1 MRRVFLALWLLA
13 CASWPAAAQDWKG
26 YGRIEG
32 RVLDAAGKPL
42 VRVKVKLNLPERKA
56 GGPTASTDAKGRWAV
71 AGITAGAWEI
81 DYEAEGYATLKAR
94 VSLPSESARLLP
106 LEVRMSKS
114 AEAGVPPEVAETLA
128 AAEAAEKA
136 GRLGDARTAYEKLI
150 ALRPDVAAIAHQR
163 IGATYIQEKQYGL
176 ALDHLQKA
184 LDANPGNST
193 VQLIMAQAAFEGGL
207 KERGMALVAA
217 LDPTSIKDP
226 DVAYNLGVQLLNA
239 GRPAEAATF
248 FSQSI
253 ALDARYV
260 DGYFRRGLAEI
271 NLGKT
276 AEAKADLLKV
286 LELSPTGPQADLARK
301 AVDQL
306 K

>member
-1 MRRVFLALWLLA
+1 MRRVLVALVVLAFA
-13 CASWPAAAQDWKG
+13 RAAVAQDWKG

-32 RVLDAAGKPL
+32 RVLDAAGQPL
-42 VRVKVKLNLPERKA
+42 ARVRVKLNLPERRS
-56 GGPTASTDAKGRWAV
+56 GGPSAMTDGKGRWAV
-71 AGITAGAWEI
+71 AGIAAGAWEL
-81 DYEAEGYATLKAR
+81 DYEADGYATLKAR
-94 VSLPSESARLLP
+94 VTLPSESARLQP
-106 LEVRMSKS
+106 LEVRMSKG
-114 AEAGVPPEVAETLA
+114 APGVPPEVAETLRK
-128 AAEAAEKA
+128 AEADEKA
-136 GRLGDARTAYEKLI
+136 GRLGEARAGYEKLI
-150 ALRPDVAAIAHQR
+150 ALRPDVAVVAHQR
-163 IGATYIQEKQYGL
+163 IGATLIQEKQYGP

-184 LDANPGNST
+184 LDADPGNAT

-217 LDPTSIKDP
+217 IDQSSIKDP

-239 GRPAEAATF
+239 ERPAEAATF

-253 ALDARYV
+253 ALDPRYV

-276 AEAKADLLKV
+276 AEAKADLQKV
-286 LELSPTGPQADLARK
+286 LELAPAGPQSELARK
-301 AVDQL
+301 AVEQL

>member
-1 MRRVFLALWLLA
+1 MRRVFLALWVLA
-13 CASWPAAAQDWKG
+13 LSPWPTAAQDWKG

-42 VRVKVKLNLPERKA
+42 GRVKVKLNLPERKA
-56 GGPTASTDAKGRWAV
+56 GGPTATTDAKGRWAV

-106 LEVRMSKS
+106 LEVRLSKT
-114 AEAGVPPEVAETLA
+114 EAGVPPEVAETLA

-136 GRLGDARTAYEKLI
+136 GRFGEARAAYEKLI

-163 IGATYIQEKQYGL
+163 IGATYIQEKQYGP

-184 LDANPGNST
+184 LEANPGNPT

-207 KERGMALVAA
+207 ADRGMALVAA
-217 LDPTSIKDP
+217 LDPASIKDP
-226 DVAYNLGVQLLNA
+226 DVAYNLGAQLLNA

-248 FSQSI
+248 FSRSI
-253 ALDARYV
+253 ALDAGYV

-276 AEAKADLLKV
+276 AEAKVDLLKV

>member
-1 MRRVFLALWLLA
+1 MRRVSLPLLVLAFAL
-13 CASWPAAAQDWKG
+13 PVAAQDWKG

-32 RVLDAAGKPL
+32 RVLDAEGKP
-42 VRVKVKLNLPERKA
+42 VAKVKVKLNLPERRA
-56 GGPTASTDAKGRWAV
+56 GGPSATTDGKGRWAV
-71 AGITAGAWEI
+71 AGIAAGAWEI
-81 DYEAEGYATLKAR
+81 DYEADGYATLKAR

-106 LEVRMSKS
+106 LEVRMSKG
-114 AEAGVPPEVAETLA
+114 ALGVPSELAETLA

-136 GRLGDARTAYEKLI
+136 GRLADARAGYEKLI

-163 IGATYIQEKQYGL
+163 IGASYIQEKQYGL

-184 LDANPGNST
+184 LDADPGNAT

-207 KERGMALVAA
+207 KERGMGLVAA
-217 LDPTSIKDP
+217 IDQAAIKDP

-248 FSQSI
+248 FSRSI
-253 ALDARYV
+253 ALDPSYV

-271 NLGKT
+271 NLGRV
-276 AEAKADLLKV
+276 AEAKADLTKV
-286 LELSPTGPQADLARK
+286 LELSPSGPQAELARK
-301 AVDQL
+301 AVEQL